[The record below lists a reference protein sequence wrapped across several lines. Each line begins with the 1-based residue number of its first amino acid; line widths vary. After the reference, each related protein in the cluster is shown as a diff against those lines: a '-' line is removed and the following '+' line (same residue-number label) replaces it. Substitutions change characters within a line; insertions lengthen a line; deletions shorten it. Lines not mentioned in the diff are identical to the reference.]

1 MQKQIENDGDE
12 HDDPFDTQYIG
23 NKSITMALNNL
34 KAELTRVRSD
44 ATHVVSGGEGVEVSV
59 KAKGQIF
66 SEGKSTKLF

>member
-12 HDDPFDTQYIG
+12 HDDPFDAQYIG

-59 KAKGQIF
+59 KAKGQII